1 MYLVDPGCCSHG
13 LPAHKAKHDKGIIL
27 TGVYLS
33 PQRCSSLKTQDR
45 SKSPRGT
52 AFGSPHHTIQT
63 RLPLFVSLVHSV
75 FFVSCRRSRNN
86 NKPANLQY
94 SERLN
99 GNQEQITT
107 KDLSLT
113 DGTGSNNI
121 NNNGNNTS
129 SDPDLQVDNYSDRN
143 TDIHTENNEV
153 KRETIP
159 SEDLD
164 DDIQD
169 IDDDMIEDNNEDLT
183 PPPDSPH
190 TEDAMYRSPSSR
202 SRGYEENNEDPAPQP
217 DSPHTGD
224 EVSRGSSPPHGCYE
238 DEIVVGVNGHS
249 APPSR
254 IPEPDDVTMSEAGN
268 SPVMVQHPKR
278 KRASGI
284 YADSVGDGEAS
295 PAPTDDLTGRRIGRP
310 PKPAVTG
317 AMKGVLLGY
326 WRDSPADTDADKHG
340 VVGFIDIRDRLRT
353 RIQPTTRD
361 GRPMD
366 SRWPIP
372 PGPGGSWVTFDKVA
386 FDAHLVGKNH
396 HVIKEYVKIRAEDHL
411 KDEASEKRV
420 NLDIEAAQVAAERVR
435 ANPPPEAPIAPLI
448 AYGPEIPANAV
459 LPNRPESKKRRL
471 ASYGAPS
478 DTPKPPALDN
488 LPGTRPTRI
497 MVGYWKPSSEDDPVN
512 KHAVVGILGA
522 NDMFRVKLT
531 RETRDGRPLIGNFPQ
546 GAGALWIHWEEVEFE
561 PHLRRLTRNE
571 IKEYCRIRQ
580 FQIDHGEAPEDRVA
594 NETQAVFEGQ
604 QRVARHL
611 SLTGLPP
618 QHPDWDLKPIAMKG
632 AHNTP
637 NGRAGATAYSPV
649 TASPLGSHAQHHT
662 QQPPHPA
669 RRATNGP
676 REAAVAAGRH
686 PLPDVEFRAANR
698 ATPASAAAAAA
709 QAVAAAAVAA
719 AAANNNTNRPS
730 PNPAAIERT
739 HSLASREIARL
750 EATQARSDMRAAA
763 AAAGGSRE
771 SSLGDVA
778 AAAAAAAAGLTPD
791 IAGNG
796 AGGSVEN
803 GRFQENVSRLN
814 KVWAAQESSRIR
826 AGGDADAK
834 MYMGVKYQR
843 KQNGPFQGKL
853 VSQGMIIT
861 IDGEDYVEYRVLT
874 KPSFF

>member
-1 MYLVDPGCCSHG
+1 MTEDP
-13 LPAHKAKHDKGIIL
+13 
-27 TGVYLS
+27 S
-33 PQRCSSLKTQDR
+33 PKRDNINSNS
-45 SKSPRGT
+45 
-52 AFGSPHHTIQT
+52 
-63 RLPLFVSLVHSV
+63 
-75 FFVSCRRSRNN
+75 NN
-86 NKPANLQY
+86 NNSNSTPELQ
-94 SERLN
+94 
-99 GNQEQITT
+99 T
-107 KDLSLT
+107 
-113 DGTGSNNI
+113 
-121 NNNGNNTS
+121 
-129 SDPDLQVDNYSDRN
+129 DNYSGNNDVK
-143 TDIHTENNEV
+143 TEAI
-153 KRETIP
+153 REDTG
-159 SEDLD
+159 E
-164 DDIQD
+164 DIQD
-169 IDDDMIEDNNEDLT
+169 LDEDMLEDNNEDLT
-183 PPPDSPH
+183 PPPDSPR
-190 TEDAMYRSPSSR
+190 TEDAI
-202 SRGYEENNEDPAPQP
+202 
-217 DSPHTGD
+217 H
-224 EVSRGSSPPHGCYE
+224 GSSPAPGCYE
-238 DEIVVGVNGHS
+238 DEIVVGMNGHS
-249 APPSR
+249 APSR
-254 IPEPDDVTMSEAGN
+254 VPEPDDVTMSEAGN

-278 KRASGI
+278 KRASGA
-284 YADSVGDGEAS
+284 YAESVGDGEAS
-295 PAPTDDLTGRRIGRP
+295 PAPTDDLHVRRIGRP
-310 PKPAVTG
+310 PKAATTG

-326 WRDSPADTDADKHG
+326 WRDSPAEKEADKHG

-366 SRWPIP
+366 PRYPIP

-386 FDAHLVGKNH
+386 FDSHLVGKNH
-396 HVIKEYVKIRAEDHL
+396 HVVKEYVKIRAEDHL

-420 NLDIEAAQVAAERVR
+420 SLDAEAAQLAAERVR

-448 AYGPEIPANAV
+448 AYGPELPPNAV
-459 LPNRPESKKRRL
+459 VPNRPESKKRRL
-471 ASYGAPS
+471 ASYGAPAE
-478 DTPKPPALDN
+478 TPKAAALDN

-497 MVGYWKPSSEDDPVN
+497 MVGYWKSSSEPDPVN

-580 FQIDHGEAPEDRVA
+580 FQLDRGEAPEDRVA

-611 SLTGLPP
+611 SLTGLPS
-618 QHPDWDLKPIAMKG
+618 HLTDWDLKPIAMKG
-632 AHNTP
+632 SANTP
-637 NGRAGATAYSPV
+637 NGRAGATATAYSPV
-649 TASPLGSHAQHHT
+649 SASPLAHVHNNPH
-662 QQPPHPA
+662 QQQQQQQ

-698 ATPASAAAAAA
+698 ATPAAAAAAA
-709 QAVAAAAVAA
+709 
-719 AAANNNTNRPS
+719 AANSRPS

-739 HSLASREIARL
+739 HSLANREIARL

-763 AAAGGSRE
+763 AAAAGGGSRE
-771 SSLGDVA
+771 NSLGDVA

-791 IAGNG
+791 AHGSGSTLVSN
-796 AGGSVEN
+796 GSVEN

-814 KVWAAQESSRIR
+814 KVWAAQENNRIR

-834 MYMGVKYQR
+834 MYGGVKYQR